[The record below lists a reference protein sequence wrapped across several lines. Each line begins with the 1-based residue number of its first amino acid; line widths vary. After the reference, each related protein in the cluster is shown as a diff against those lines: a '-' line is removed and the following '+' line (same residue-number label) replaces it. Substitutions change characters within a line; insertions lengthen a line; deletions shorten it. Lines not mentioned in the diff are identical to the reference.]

1 MLLYSSVEKVLV
13 VKDPVIKA
21 LLVSFVYEDNPG
33 MVAVDS
39 KISASGFNLSL
50 MS

>member
-1 MLLYSSVEKVLV
+1 MLLYSPVEKVDI
-13 VKDPVIKA
+13 KDPVIKA
-21 LLVSFVYEDNPG
+21 LLISFVYEDNPG

-39 KISASGFNLSL
+39 KISVSGVNLSL